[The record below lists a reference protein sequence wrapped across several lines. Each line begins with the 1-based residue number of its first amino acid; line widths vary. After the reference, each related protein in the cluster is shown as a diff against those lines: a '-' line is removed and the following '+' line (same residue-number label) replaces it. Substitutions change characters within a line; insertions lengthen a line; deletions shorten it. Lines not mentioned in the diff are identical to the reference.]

1 METFP
6 KTRLGAD
13 RAHCIGNTY
22 HLVRNFQLH
31 PFLGKAY
38 LCGIGIIWDPVVKS
52 MAKAFLISPADRS
65 IESIELSDLKEV
77 AGLVGFDTIESDDIG
92 NGIDRLFFDEEC
104 FIRGASGRFQID
116 KLIPVAGKGVLAGVS
131 ADGATLTDASVSRD
145 ELLKRTRFE

>member
-1 METFP
+1 
-6 KTRLGAD
+6 
-13 RAHCIGNTY
+13 
-22 HLVRNFQLH
+22 
-31 PFLGKAY
+31 
-38 LCGIGIIWDPVVKS
+38 